1 MFNFETKYSKYKN
14 CYLEVNNYMVD
25 GSFCIDIY
33 NYEEGNIARITTC
46 LNNPFLSENQGY
58 VDTNNCPWAVDLIE
72 RLHLGTPSGITSR
85 SGYCEYPLY
94 DFNIDELNKHT
105 EI

>member
-1 MFNFETKYSKYKN
+1 MFEFRTSYSKYEN
-14 CYLEVNNYMVD
+14 CKLDVNKYMVD
-25 GSFCIDIY
+25 DSVCIEIY
-33 NYEEGNIARITTC
+33 NDEEGCIARITTC
-46 LNNPFLSENQGY
+46 LNSPFLSENQGY

-94 DFNIDELNKHT
+94 DFNMDELNKHT